1 MGKRSKK
8 KMGILT
14 VNLKHL
20 YQRRGLWLVYVFL
33 GLLVFGSIAATLNK
47 PVAGKGV
54 NIILGVSAALL
65 AGLVAAVLQVEILAK
80 PFSYCLPGHR
90 KVPRKFIFSAGVVAN
105 LLVSPIFV
113 LYPGLG
119 WGQWIPVI
127 CSAFFAGL
135 VFYWI
140 GVLSAFGVRN
150 SGVWIGFLPW
160 LIIGGGFFD
169 LHITIERTIVEN
181 PLGVTLLGAFSSIAA
196 WIWLGNAN
204 WARRY
209 CGVPWIGI
217 FDAWNRDKLRKYK
230 QLRAT
235 VKWDKLKNHP
245 NPWVERLFLGR
256 MNKCDYLG
264 TGRYIWGGLY
274 TTYGIVL
281 SQWKAVVLS
290 GVFIVL
296 LMLCFLCYMR
306 QTTFMLFFMPGFMIM
321 YMRTPLYSSMPIS
334 GGRNERL
341 YTTMTL
347 VATTAV
353 LITALVTIMAVLSVA
368 LTAIMPDIILRGST
382 FTFQAANIEL
392 IFVPILMIPIA
403 STFKLIFYRRPIV
416 MVLSVMLLVM
426 LLFFIG
432 TILREPLGAAM
443 VNPISIAALLVLSWL
458 IFVLVLRRIC
468 MRRCLVGQGRA
479 Y

>member
-1 MGKRSKK
+1 
-8 KMGILT
+8 MGILT

-20 YQRRGLWLVYVFL
+20 YQRRGLWLAYVLL

-47 PVAGKGV
+47 RAAGEGM
-54 NIILGVSAALL
+54 NIILGISAALI
-65 AGLVAAVLQVEILAK
+65 AGLVAAVLQIEILAK
-80 PFSYCLPGHR
+80 PFSYCLGGHR
-90 KVPRKFIFSAGVVAN
+90 KVPRKFIFTAGVVAN
-105 LLVSPIFV
+105 LLVSLIFV
-113 LYPGLG
+113 LFPGLG

-127 CSAFFAGL
+127 CSVFFAGL

-140 GVLSAFGVRN
+140 GVLSAFVGRA
-150 SGVWIGFLPW
+150 SGFWIGFLPC
-160 LIIGGGFFD
+160 LIIGGKIFD

-196 WIWLGNAN
+196 WIWLGNVGL
-204 WARRY
+204 ARRY
-209 CGVPWIGI
+209 CGVPWVGL
-217 FDAWNRDKLRKYK
+217 FDAWNRDKLGKYK
-230 QLRAT
+230 QLRAS

-245 NPWVERLFLGR
+245 KPWVERFFLGK

-274 TTYGIVL
+274 TTFGTI
-281 SQWKAVVLS
+281 QWKAVLA

-296 LMLCFLCYMR
+296 LMLCFLCYTGS
-306 QTTFMLFFMPGFMIM
+306 TTFLLFFMPGFMIM
-321 YMRTPLYSSMPIS
+321 YMRTPIYSSMPIS

-353 LITALVTIMAVLSVA
+353 LITALVTIMAALSMA
-368 LTAIMPDIILRGST
+368 LTVIMPDITLRGST
-382 FTFQAANIEL
+382 FTFQAVNIEL
-392 IFVPILMIPIA
+392 FFVPLLIIPVA
-403 STFKLIFYRRPIV
+403 STFQLIFYRRPIV
-416 MVLSVMLLVM
+416 MVLSIMMLFMLLS
-426 LLFFIG
+426 FIG
-432 TILREPLGAAM
+432 AFLHKTLGVEM
-443 VNPISIAALLVLSWL
+443 LNPVSIVSLLVLSWL
-458 IFVLVLRRIC
+458 IFVLVLRHIC

>member
-33 GLLVFGSIAATLNK
+33 GLLVFAGIAEAMDK
-47 PVAGKGV
+47 HAAGKGKF
-54 NIILGVSAALL
+54 IILVASALFVGFLSVTL
-65 AGLVAAVLQVEILAK
+65 AAEVVNK

-105 LLVSPIFV
+105 LLASPIFV

-119 WGQWIPVI
+119 WWQWIPVI
-127 CSAFFAGL
+127 CSAVFAGM

-140 GVLSAFGVRN
+140 GVLFAFGVRN
-150 SGVWIGFLPW
+150 SAAWVGFFPW

-181 PLGVTLLGAFSSIAA
+181 PLGFTLLGFFSSIAA

-209 CGVPWIGI
+209 CGVPWIGL
-217 FDAWNRDKLRKYK
+217 FDAWNQDKMRKYK
-230 QLRAT
+230 QLRAAI
-235 VKWDKLKNHP
+235 KWDKLKKHP

-264 TGRYIWGGLY
+264 QGRYIWGGLY
-274 TTYGIVL
+274 TTFGIVL
-281 SQWKAVVLS
+281 SQWKGVLT
-290 GVFIVL
+290 GVFIAL
-296 LMLCFLCYMR
+296 LMLCLFCYMGPAA
-306 QTTFMLFFMPGFMIM
+306 TFMLFFMPGFMIM
-321 YMRTPLYSSMPIS
+321 HMRPPIYSSMPVS
-334 GGRNERL
+334 GGRNERF

-353 LITALVTIMAVLSVA
+353 LITALVTIIAALSVA
-368 LTAIMPDIILRGST
+368 LTAIMPDITLRGST
-382 FTFQAANIEL
+382 FTFHPAIITL
-392 IFVPILMIPIA
+392 FFVPLLMIPLA
-403 STFKLIFYRRPIV
+403 STFQLIFYRRPIV
-416 MVLSVMLLVM
+416 MVLSVMLLFM
-426 LLFFIG
+426 LLFSIG
-432 TILREPLGAAM
+432 AISRKTLGAEM
-443 VNPISIAALLVLSWL
+443 VNPISIVALLVLSWL
-458 IFVLVLRRIC
+458 VFVLVLRHIC
-468 MRRCLVGQGRA
+468 MRRCLVGQSRA
-479 Y
+479 F

>member
-1 MGKRSKK
+1 
-8 KMGILT
+8 MGILT

-20 YQRRGLWLVYVFL
+20 YQRRGLWLVYVCL
-33 GLLVFGSIAATLNK
+33 GILVFVGIAAALDKPATGK
-47 PVAGKGV
+47 GKFIIPVASALFVGF
-54 NIILGVSAALL
+54 LSAAL
-65 AGLVAAVLQVEILAK
+65 AAEVVNK

-90 KVPRKFIFSAGVVAN
+90 KVPRKFIFSVGVVTN
-105 LLVSPIFV
+105 LLGSLVF
-113 LYPGLG
+113 LMYPGLHS
-119 WGQWIPVI
+119 WQRVLVI

-140 GVLSAFGVRN
+140 GVLSAFVV
-150 SGVWIGFLPW
+150 STSAAWVGFLPW

-209 CGVPWIGI
+209 CGVPWIGL

-230 QLRAT
+230 QLRANI
-235 VKWDKLKNHP
+235 KWDKLKKHP
-245 NPWVERLFLGR
+245 NPWVERFFLGR
-256 MNKCDYLG
+256 MNKCDYIG
-264 TGRYIWGGLY
+264 QGRYIWGGLY

-281 SQWKAVVLS
+281 SQWKGVLS
-290 GVFIVL
+290 CVFIAL
-296 LMLCFLCYMR
+296 LMLCFLCYMGSAA
-306 QTTFMLFFMPGFMIM
+306 TFMLFFMPGFMIM
-321 YMRTPLYSSMPIS
+321 HMRTPLYSSIPVS
-334 GGRNERL
+334 GGRNERF

-347 VATTAV
+347 VAATAV
-353 LITALVTIMAVLSVA
+353 LITALVTIIAALTVA
-368 LTAIMPDIILRGST
+368 LTAIMPNITLRGST
-382 FTFQAANIEL
+382 FTFHPAIITL
-392 IFVPILMIPIA
+392 FFVPLLIIPVG
-403 STFKLIFYRRPIV
+403 STLQLIFYRRPIF
-416 MVLSVMLLVM
+416 MVLSVMLLFM

-432 TILREPLGAAM
+432 NILRKPLNAAM
-443 VNPISIAALLVLSWL
+443 ANPVSIVTLLVLSWL